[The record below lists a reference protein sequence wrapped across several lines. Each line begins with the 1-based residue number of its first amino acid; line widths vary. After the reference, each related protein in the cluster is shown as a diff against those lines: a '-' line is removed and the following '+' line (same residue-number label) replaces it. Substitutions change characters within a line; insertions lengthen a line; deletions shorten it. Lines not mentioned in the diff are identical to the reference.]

1 MPTIENCSMHDVQW
15 QNYKNPGSGSVLIQI
30 RDPCSAHQ
38 WPAANP
44 QHFGEVHRF
53 EFADVE
59 CADEPGAIVA
69 DQAGHLAMILQN
81 ALAESRN
88 VVVHCHAGICR
99 SGAIVECA
107 IMLGFEAVHDDRIPN
122 TLVKNLILEA
132 LGLRITPKTSAF
144 AQEFYNREAD

>member
-1 MPTIENCSMHDVQW
+1 MPTIENCSLHDVQW
-15 QNYKNPGSGSVLIQI
+15 QNYKNPGEGSVLIQI
-30 RDPCSAHQ
+30 RDYHSAHP

-59 CADEPGAIVA
+59 GSDEPGAIVA
-69 DQAGHLAMILQN
+69 SQAHSIAQVLRD
-81 ALAESRN
+81 ALDSGRN
-88 VVVHCHAGICR
+88 VVVHCYAGICR

-107 IMLGFEAVHDDRIPN
+107 TMLGFEAVHNDRIPN

-144 AQEFYNREAD
+144 AQDFFNREAD